1 MSIALHLIRLISRI
15 GAFAEGYK
23 STWQNGANVCHV
35 SSKSSGVSVVKI
47 ARVVHLVTSWVLLV
61 SVFEP

>member
-47 ARVVHLVTSWVLLV
+47 ARVVHLVVV
-61 SVFEP
+61 GVIGVRI

>member
-47 ARVVHLVTSWVLLV
+47 ERVVHLVVV
-61 SVFEP
+61 GVIGVRI